1 MASAPESK
9 PPARRLG
16 CVFLP
21 FLLLGLFFLALM
33 GRALFD
39 AAATYTWQSVPC
51 RILTSEVRESD
62 NRYQPWFGYLRYS
75 WSAGESERS
84 SARFSSYTE
93 AVRHIR
99 RWPAESAATCYLDP
113 GDPGGTLLER
123 KGKSFFI
130 AIFLPV
136 PLIFVLVGAAGIYGI
151 WRPQP
156 VAVRPSR
163 WNGIGGRRLGAALLI
178 LIGGVLSVV
187 FIRGPVRHAVAARSW
202 TAQQCTVVRSE
213 VRPQE
218 SDEGGDTY
226 SPAVLYSYRIGG
238 VEHRSDTYSFL
249 TFSGGRNSAE
259 RAAGL
264 HPPGSTATCY
274 VNPADPDDAVL
285 HPEPSLVWLIGIIPL
300 AALAGGF
307 ALWR

>member
-1 MASAPESK
+1 VATAPEPK
-9 PPARRLG
+9 PPARRVG
-16 CVFLP
+16 CLFLP

-33 GRALFD
+33 GRALFN

-51 RILTSEVRESD
+51 RILTSEVRESG
-62 NRYQPWFGYLRYS
+62 NRYHPWFGYLRYS
-75 WSAGESERS
+75 WSAGEAERS
-84 SARFSSYTE
+84 TARFSSYTE

-130 AIFLPV
+130 AVFLPI
-136 PLIFVLVGAAGIYGI
+136 PLIFVLVGAAGIYSN
-151 WRPQP
+151 WRQP
-156 VAVRPSR
+156 VQPARSTG
-163 WNGIGGRRLGAALLI
+163 GIGGRRVGAVLLI
-178 LIGGVLSVV
+178 LIGGVLCVM
-187 FIRGPVRHAVAARSW
+187 FIRGPVHHALAARSW
-202 TAQQCTVVRSE
+202 SAQQCTVVRSE

-226 SPAVLYSYRIGG
+226 SPAVLYSYLIGG

-249 TFSGGRNSAE
+249 TFSVGRNSAE

-264 HPPGSTATCY
+264 HPSGSTATCY

-285 HPEPSLVWLIGIIPL
+285 HPGPSFAWLIGIIPL
-300 AALAGGF
+300 AALAGGL